1 MKDIISY
8 FEFFQLLLSLFKKLY
23 RGVLSNF
30 YITAFFKCP
39 FTLLVVV
46 SRVFT
51 NSFVLLLL
59 AEEVMNREFLLLKIY
74 LISQCFFF
82 SFLAVYPVII
92 LFSLLSTAF
101 LCSRWPHLILS
112 SLLSL
117 WIQKFSQKYNDTIF
131 MVSVLCG
138 TM

>member
-82 SFLAVYPVII
+82 QFSRCLPRHYSFFLII
-92 LFSLLSTAF
+92 YSVSLFKVTSFNTF
-101 LCSRWPHLILS
+101 FS
-112 SLLSL
+112 S
-117 WIQKFSQKYNDTIF
+117 FF
-131 MVSVLCG
+131 MNSKI
-138 TM
+138 